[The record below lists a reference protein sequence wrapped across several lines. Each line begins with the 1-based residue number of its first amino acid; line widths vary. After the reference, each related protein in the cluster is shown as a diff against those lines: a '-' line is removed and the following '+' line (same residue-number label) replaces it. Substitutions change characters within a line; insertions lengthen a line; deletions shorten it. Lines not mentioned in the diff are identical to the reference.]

1 MRVAAT
7 NLDGQPLGDVDLAR
21 SEDGRATVND
31 QAVLS
36 TRPIG
41 GRIAL
46 IVGPAQYC
54 VAIAD
59 YLHVMSA
66 AGGESHGSAG

>member
-7 NLDGQPLGDVDLAR
+7 NLDGQALGDVELAR
-21 SEDGRATVND
+21 SADGRATVND
-31 QAVLS
+31 QPVLS

-54 VAIAD
+54 VPIAD
-59 YLHVMSA
+59 YVRVMGA
-66 AGGESHGSAG
+66 PGDQGRGTTG

>member
-7 NLDGQPLGDVDLAR
+7 NLDGQPLGDVELAR
-21 SEDGRATVND
+21 SADGQMTVNGRR
-31 QAVLS
+31 VLS

-41 GRIAL
+41 ARIAL

-59 YLHVMSA
+59 YLRVMGA
-66 AGGESHGSAG
+66 AGDRSGEAAG

>member
-1 MRVAAT
+1 MRVAAS
-7 NLDGQPLGDVDLAR
+7 NLDGQALGDVELAR
-21 SEDGRATVND
+21 SDDGRATVNG
-31 QAVLS
+31 QLVLS

-59 YLHVMSA
+59 YVRVIGASGNQVRGDNA
-66 AGGESHGSAG
+66 